1 MVHVPPTRPAYLRYR
16 YALAWLNARSLLVW
30 EPLAVAALCLWL
42 GYGALD
48 EADDQIVTASI
59 FGFLIGVSCLANA
72 AALAAGLAW
81 GGAWRELPTSVSWH
95 VSHAIEILPT
105 LLHTSLLS
113 QWAYRI
119 DRLTSTPVWALLY
132 FIAYIAHSTHVQS
145 RYVMVATFFIF
156 GHQCALVAY
165 GAMTLPNWSSP
176 QNGGNLRWVNT
187 VFVMGGITLNFLFI
201 WTFAMPVVESKRFED
216 FRVHTRAKLL
226 HDVAHGLVSN
236 FLPAPVLKAV
246 QDRAG
251 NASGEGNDSEIV
263 AWAYDPACVLQS
275 DICSFTA
282 LGSRITP
289 NELCGCGHKSGAL
302 SFITLSI
309 VRRSRK
315 CVFAL
320 LPEGPHLPVLPEHE
334 RVFSPPAPGARPAR
348 FLHDLFS
355 RFDELAAANGV
366 HKIETIG
373 CVASQ
378 RPHYL

>member
-1 MVHVPPTRPAYLRYR
+1 MS
-16 YALAWLNARSLLVW
+16 WLNARVLLVL
-30 EPLAVAALCLWL
+30 EPLAVAVLCMWL

-48 EADDQIVTASI
+48 E
-59 FGFLIGVSCLANA
+59 FGNHFTEAAVFGLLLGVSCLANA

-132 FIAYIAHSTHVQS
+132 FIAYIAHSTHVQI

-201 WTFAMPVVESKRFED
+201 WAFAMPVVESKRFED
-216 FRVHTRAKLL
+216 FRVHSRAKLL

-251 NASGEGNDSEIV
+251 NTSGGGKNDSEIV

-275 DICSFTA
+275 DICGFTA

-289 NELCGCGHKSGAL
+289 NELCGCGSKSDVLSQLFNRCAEPLSSNALQTSLFRPSMNAFFRPLRSARQVLTRPLFALRRARGRERGSQDRDHRVRGIPKTAL
-302 SFITLSI
+302 SLI
-309 VRRSRK
+309 
-315 CVFAL
+315 
-320 LPEGPHLPVLPEHE
+320 
-334 RVFSPPAPGARPAR
+334 
-348 FLHDLFS
+348 
-355 RFDELAAANGV
+355 
-366 HKIETIG
+366 
-373 CVASQ
+373 
-378 RPHYL
+378 